1 MKGKTEFLKEKA
13 RWVWVETLKAHA
25 RVPESRIA
33 SSLSPIELLV
43 VLYYGKI
50 IRLRPDN
57 PLDEARDR
65 LIVSKG
71 HGGIALYPILSD
83 LGFFP
88 AGTLEKFGS
97 PESFLT
103 AIPDAGIPGIETI
116 NGSLGHGLGVAC
128 GIALAL
134 KEKKINRKVY
144 VLCGDGELNEGAMWE
159 AVMFAAAH
167 RLGNLVL
174 IVDDNN
180 RSMLGNQDE
189 IMALRPLEEKF
200 AAFGWNATRVN
211 GHNINKLY
219 QTFSRVSQDKSSYP
233 KAVVAETIKG
243 RGIPE
248 LEKDPL
254 CHVKSLTKEQIDGI
268 IERHHGKSKT

>member
-1 MKGKTEFLKEKA
+1 MKDTTALLKEKA

-25 RVPESRIA
+25 RMPESRIA
-33 SSLSPIELLV
+33 SSLSPIDLLV
-43 VLYYGKI
+43 VLYYGDILHFTPGK
-50 IRLRPDN
+50 PFD
-57 PLDEARDR
+57 DARDR
-65 LIVSKG
+65 LIISKG

-88 AGTLEKFGS
+88 PETLGKFGS
-97 PESFLT
+97 AESFLT

-134 KEKKINRKVY
+134 KERKNDRKVY
-144 VLCGDGELNEGAMWE
+144 VVCGDGELNEGAMWE

-167 RLGNLVL
+167 RLGNLIL

-189 IMALRPLEEKF
+189 IMSLRPLDKKF
-200 AAFGWNATRVN
+200 AAFGWNAARVD
-211 GHNINKLY
+211 GHSIPELSR
-219 QTFSRVSQDKSSYP
+219 TFSRISNDEGEYP
-233 KAVVAETIKG
+233 KAVVAETVKG
-243 RGIPE
+243 RGVPE
-248 LEKDPL
+248 LEEDPI
-254 CHVKSLTKEQIDGI
+254 CHVKSLTKEKINAI
-268 IERHHGKSKT
+268 IERSHAKRNT